1 MTMLSNSWS
10 RMTEPSGYINGSD
23 TLRRLMKLQDTEANI
38 VKISPKD
45 HTLNNGV
52 DYCCVVVE
60 YKDGTNYSLHAY
72 GKEAREL
79 HEEATI
85 METRP
90 IMLSSPQ
97 CSPLNKRIEMMLR
110 MIWEA

>member
-1 MTMLSNSWS
+1 MLSNSWS

-90 IMLSSPQ
+90 IMLGSPQ

>member
-1 MTMLSNSWS
+1 MMMLSDKSW
-10 RMTEPSGYINGSD
+10 RRTTEPSGYISGTD
-23 TLRRLMKLQDTEANI
+23 ALRQLMRLQDTEANI

-60 YKDGTNYSLHAY
+60 SMEGANYSLHAY

-79 HEEATI
+79 HEEAT
-85 METRP
+85 MMMRKP
-90 IMLSSPQ
+90 MLVSPT
-97 CSPLNKRIEMMLR
+97 M
-110 MIWEA
+110 

>member
-1 MTMLSNSWS
+1 MLSNSWS
-10 RMTEPSGYINGSD
+10 QMTEPSGYINGTD
-23 TLRRLMKLQDTEANI
+23 ALRRLMRLQDIEANI

-72 GKEAREL
+72 GKEARE
-79 HEEATI
+79 EEAT
-85 METRP
+85 MMSRKP
-90 IMLSSPQ
+90 MLVSPT
-97 CSPLNKRIEMMLR
+97 M
-110 MIWEA
+110 

>member
-1 MTMLSNSWS
+1 
-10 RMTEPSGYINGSD
+10 MTEPSGYIND
-23 TLRRLMKLQDTEANI
+23 TDALRQLMRLQDTEANI

-60 YKDGTNYSLHAY
+60 YTDGTNYSLLAY

-79 HEEATI
+79 HEEAT
-85 METRP
+85 MKMSRKP
-90 IMLSSPQ
+90 MLVSPT
-97 CSPLNKRIEMMLR
+97 M
-110 MIWEA
+110 

>member
-1 MTMLSNSWS
+1 
-10 RMTEPSGYINGSD
+10 MTEPSGNINASD

>member
-1 MTMLSNSWS
+1 MLPTESQR
-10 RMTEPSGYINGSD
+10 RMMEPRGSID
-23 TLRRLMKLQDTEANI
+23 GRDMLRQLMKLQETGANI

-45 HTLNNGV
+45 YRLSNGL

-60 YKDGTNYSLHAY
+60 YKDGSNYSLHEY

-85 METRP
+85 
-90 IMLSSPQ
+90 IGGKKSL
-97 CSPLNKRIEMMLR
+97 
-110 MIWEA
+110 